1 MQKTE
6 RNNSRERILKA
17 IKENKPEH
25 IGLQE
30 FKSNEKHTIDLTS
43 EFKNQI
49 EAVGGTVWE
58 INQMQE
64 LEKKALDMF
73 NPDTYKICSNLK
85 EINFANVDLNKTET
99 GKELEFVDL
108 AILKGEIGV
117 AENGAVWLDEK
128 MIGHRA
134 SPFICQHLIL
144 LLDKNKIIG
153 TMNEA
158 YLLLNGSEFPYGVF
172 ISGPSKTAD
181 IEQSLVIGAHGPK
194 SLIVC
199 LI

>member
-1 MQKTE
+1 MQRTE
-6 RNNSRERILKA
+6 RNNSRERILQA
-17 IKENKPEH
+17 IKKNKPAD
-25 IGLQE
+25 ISLQE
-30 FKSNEKHTIDLTS
+30 FKSNEKHTIDFPL
-43 EFKNQI
+43 EFKNQV
-49 EAVGGTVWE
+49 EFVGGTVWE
-58 INQMQE
+58 INQIAE
-64 LEKKALDMF
+64 LEKKVLEMF
-73 NPDTYKICSNLK
+73 PVGTYTIGSNLT
-85 EINFANVDLNKTET
+85 EINFANVDLNKIEK
-99 GKELEFVDL
+99 GKELENTDL

-117 AENGAVWLDEK
+117 AENGAVWLDET

-134 SPFICQHLIL
+134 SPFICQHLL
-144 LLDKNKIIG
+144 LLLEKSKLVA

-158 YLLLNGSEFPYGVF
+158 YLIMGNTNFPYGVF